1 MSDVILK
8 LPDNVANQI
17 AAGEVVQRPASV
29 VKELLENAIDAGAT
43 KVKVV
48 IRDAGKTLIYI
59 EDNGKGMSHQ
69 DALLCFERHATS
81 KLKTA
86 EDLFHIATKGFR
98 GEALASIA
106 AIAHVEL
113 KTQLIGAESG
123 TRVAISGGRVEA
135 HEACVTGGG
144 TQFSVKNLFYNVP
157 ARRYFLKSDNVEWK
171 HVLEE
176 FTRIALV
183 HPEVEMM
190 LEHNGVLELHL
201 LQQNFRQRIVKMMG
215 NKFQEALVP
224 IEEETNWLKISG
236 FVTKPDVAK
245 KMRGDQYFFA
255 NNRFIKH
262 PYLHH
267 AVQAVYQGILAEGN
281 FPAYFIHLEI
291 DPELIDVNIHPTK
304 TEIKF
309 QDEKSVYAIL
319 HAASRRALGMHN
331 VVPSLDFNQE
341 GNVFT
346 PVNSMTEIKAPTI
359 SLTGD
364 YNPFQPSAPKRDVV
378 QEWLKLQGELHQAA
392 KQMPRVEQ
400 GFLDEDWGA
409 EIEIKPI
416 QIFKRWVVFEYKG
429 EMWMVDQGKAH
440 RQIQFEKWMAQGFLP
455 VPQTLIT
462 PLAISLNEK
471 EKAMIESCSDTLYAL
486 GYQWE
491 RSEGGVEISAHPQED
506 WNHQEV
512 WEQILS
518 DWEDGYERMRNPTE
532 VWAWTQAKRDAIRGG
547 QMLTLPEMKDL
558 IKELLAC
565 ENPFFTP
572 KHQKIIFRMNPDQLT
587 QIFQA

>member
-1 MSDVILK
+1 MSDIIYK

-29 VKELLENAIDAGAT
+29 VKEMLENAIDAGAT

-59 EDNGKGMSHQ
+59 EDNGKGMSHH
-69 DALLCFERHATS
+69 DALMCFERHATS

-86 EDLFHIATKGFR
+86 DDLFHIATKGFR

-113 KTQLIGAESG
+113 KTQMDSAESG
-123 TRVAISGGRVEA
+123 TRVTVSGGRVEL
-135 HEACVTGGG
+135 HETCATAVG

-157 ARRYFLKSDNVEWK
+157 ARRYFLKSDSVEWK

-176 FTRIALV
+176 FTRVALV

-190 LEHNGVLELHL
+190 LEHNGVVELHL
-201 LQQNFRQRIVKMMG
+201 LQQNFRQRVVKMMG

-224 IEEETNWLKISG
+224 IEEETNWLKITG
-236 FVTKPDVAK
+236 FLSKPEVAK
-245 KMRGDQYFFA
+245 KVRGDQYFFV

-267 AVQAVYQGILAEGN
+267 AIQAVYSGIIAEGN
-281 FPAYFIHLEI
+281 FPAYFIQMEI

-309 QDEKSVYAIL
+309 QDERSIYAIL
-319 HAASRRALGMHN
+319 HASARRALGMHN

-341 GNVFT
+341 GNVTT
-346 PVNSMTEIKAPTI
+346 PINSSTEIKMPTI
-359 SLTGD
+359 TLTGD
-364 YNPFQPSAPKRDVV
+364 YNPFQPAAPKRDVV
-378 QEWLKLQGELHQAA
+378 QEWLRMQGDIHQSVRE
-392 KQMPRVEQ
+392 MPREQ
-400 GFLDEDWGA
+400 QGVLDEDWGV
-409 EIEIKPI
+409 ETEIKP
-416 QIFKRWVVFEYKG
+416 QQFFKKWIVFEYKG
-429 EMWMVDQGKAH
+429 EMWLVDQGKAH
-440 RQIQFEKWMAQGFLP
+440 RQIQFEKWMRQGYLP
-455 VPQTLIT
+455 VPQTQLT
-462 PLAISLNEK
+462 PLELSLNEK
-471 EKAMIESCSDTLYAL
+471 EKSMINVSADTLYAL
-486 GYQWE
+486 GYRWE
-491 RSEGGVEISAHPQED
+491 IKEGQVFLTALPQED
-506 WNHQEV
+506 WDHQDF
-512 WEQILS
+512 WEQILGE
-518 DWEDGYERMRNPTE
+518 WENGFERMLNPTQI
-532 VWAWTQAKRDAIRGG
+532 WAWTKARKEAIRSG

-558 IKELLAC
+558 MRELLDL

-572 KHQKIIFRMNPDQLT
+572 RHEKIIFKMNADQL
-587 QIFQA
+587 QQLFQS